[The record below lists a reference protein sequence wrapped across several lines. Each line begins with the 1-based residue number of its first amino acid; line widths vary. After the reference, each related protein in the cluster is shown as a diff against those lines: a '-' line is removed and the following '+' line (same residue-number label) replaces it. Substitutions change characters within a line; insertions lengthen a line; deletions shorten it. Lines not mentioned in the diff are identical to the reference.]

1 MRNAEPQF
9 ARQVCSNSDFL
20 NSTFECETGVVEE
33 DGGVTK
39 AFDY

>member
-1 MRNAEPQF
+1 VLEFIDAH
-9 ARQVCSNSDFL
+9 VGDFL

-39 AFDY
+39 AFEY